1 MSAGCLAR
9 RKIDSGEG
17 ECEGVEL
24 LGLDGGSIS
33 TRQLQIGEGTIGERH
48 LCGICDDEDGLRET
62 EGELRCDL
70 DGRECHSPT
79 LC

>member
-1 MSAGCLAR
+1 MSAGGLAR
-9 RKIDSGEG
+9 RKVDSGEG

-24 LGLDGGSIS
+24 LGVDGGPIS
-33 TRQLQIGEGTIGERH
+33 TRELQISEATIGERH
-48 LCGICDDEDGLRET
+48 LCGIGDGEDGLRET

-70 DGRECHSPT
+70 DGRERHYTT

>member
-1 MSAGCLAR
+1 MSAGSLAR

-24 LGLDGGSIS
+24 LGVDGCSIS
-33 TRQLQIGEGTIGERH
+33 TRELQIGEAALGERH
-48 LCGICDDEDGLRET
+48 LCGIGDDEDGLRET

-70 DGRECHSPT
+70 DGRECHCPT